1 MNDRNH
7 LTSHRSELSRRSVLR
22 TGTAALAVSGLAGC
36 SAIPDSNDMS
46 TDDSGGDESNG
57 DDSNGSENDG
67 FDYRKYLLDPDELG
81 IDDYYFTYAQPNII
95 AENEDN
101 FDEDIYQGIEEQR
114 FDTIVEQLDIDFDEI
129 SNIVEYDGITV
140 FTVEP
145 NTDTTEDIVE
155 LLEEEEGLDIEDEIG
170 GYDVYIGEQQRSGVA
185 IQDNNIIFILDAE
198 DASDRLELVIDAANG
213 EEDQYGDAYDS
224 FEVLLNNLGTGV
236 RMGGRAF
243 AEPGDANLPGL
254 DNVVAVGNRLI
265 IDGETSDDRVVYVF
279 EDEADVDV
287 EDTREFVENEGF
299 FEDAEEFN
307 VSQSGRAAIVNAEFD
322 TDELEFIV

>member
-1 MNDRNH
+1 M
-7 LTSHRSELSRRSVLR
+7 V
-22 TGTAALAVSGLAGC
+22 GLAGC
-36 SAIPDSNDMS
+36 SALPDGTELS
-46 TDDSGGDESNG
+46 GDESDGDDSNSDDSNS
-57 DDSNGSENDG
+57 DDSNGSETDR

-81 IDDYYFTYAQPNII
+81 IDEYYFTYAQPNII

-101 FDEDIYQGIEEQR
+101 FDEDIYQGVDENSIDIEEQR
-114 FDTIVEQLDIDFDEI
+114 FDTIVEQLDVDFDEI

-155 LLEEEEGLDIEDEIG
+155 LLEEEEGLDTEDEIG